1 MTSAPKSNGKRRA
14 GELAG
19 ELDDLKPE
27 KLKRVV
33 VEDDFDA
40 ELSSDIRG
48 IFAALK
54 QLKEKAH
61 KDGLKKNEETISS
74 VASGIKSDLDELRTK
89 LEKDR
94 QAFAKALS
102 KSSKECENMLKTET
116 AKFQAVYE
124 KFCKETSTHLQ
135 SLKDVFAKYDEEKER
150 LLTRYEQMRKKEKN
164 SLAELEKACN
174 GRIVDL
180 EGSLKK
186 KKQDDKTFSLLKQ
199 TLGSFLDNASDEEFP
214 SDD

>member
-186 KKQDDKTFSLLKQ
+186 KKQVDEFVWSTKKKKICMDRLL
-199 TLGSFLDNASDEEFP
+199 FFIN
-214 SDD
+214 